1 MKQEGKL
8 DKAQILKQGRETID
22 FYNEMIKKDPQ
33 QIDFWCDLS
42 QLKKMCDTFC
52 TNYTLLDKKTRLDF
66 YKTSFEVMEIFAK
79 IAF

>member
-8 DKAQILKQGRETID
+8 DKVEILKQGRETID
-22 FYNEMIKKDPQ
+22 FFGNLCKKDPQ
-33 QIDFWCDLS
+33 KIDFWCDLS

-52 TNYTLLDKKTRLDF
+52 TNYTLLDKKARLDC

>member
-1 MKQEGKL
+1 MTQEGKL
-8 DKAQILKQGRETID
+8 DKVAIVKQGRETID
-22 FYNEMIKKDPQ
+22 FFNSLVQKDPQ
-33 QIDFWCDLS
+33 NIEFWCDLS

-52 TNYTLLDKKTRLDF
+52 TNYTLLDKKTRLDL